1 MNLALS
7 LGVAIIFGAGIR
19 LMVGRD
25 LVRIAAGTL
34 LISNAANLFL
44 MSAGTAEGL
53 APVQGQPTSSDPLVQ
68 ALVLTSLVITFGFTA
83 LLFSILHAIFRAWK
97 TLDAHEIE
105 RRSQGG

>member
-7 LGVAIIFGAGIR
+7 LGVAILFGAGIR
-19 LMVGRD
+19 LMLGRD

-53 APVQGQPTSSDPLVQ
+53 APAQGPTNSDPLVQ
-68 ALVLTSLVITFGFTA
+68 TLVLTSLVITFGFTA
-83 LLFSILHAIFRAWK
+83 LLFSILQAIYRAWK
-97 TLDAHEIE
+97 TLDTREIE
-105 RRSQGG
+105 RRGRGG

>member
-1 MNLALS
+1 MNLALA
-7 LGVAIIFGAGIR
+7 LGVAILFGAGIR
-19 LMVGRD
+19 LMLGRD

-53 APVQGQPTSSDPLVQ
+53 APAHGGATSSDPLVQ

-83 LLFSILHAIFRAWK
+83 LLFSILQAIYRAWK
-97 TLDAHEIE
+97 TLDTKEIE
-105 RRSQGG
+105 RRGRGG